1 MSTHKRGAGISN
13 RMSPEDEARDAREHP
28 PLEPVEPP
36 PEEAAGRVED
46 ESAEAAPGLQTSLKS
61 GIRSTAQKEAGT
73 RHQDEPAPP
82 SRKVSGAFGRE
93 RRENE

>member
-13 RMSPEDEARDAREHP
+13 RLSPEDEARDAREHP

-36 PEEAAGRVED
+36 PEDAAERVED
-46 ESAEAAPGLQTSLKS
+46 ESAETPPGLQTSLKS
-61 GIRSTAQKEAGT
+61 GTRSTAQKAAST
-73 RHQDEPAPP
+73 RHQDEPAPS

-93 RRENE
+93 RQENE